1 MMKAELPELEMVKRD
16 LEREIVGR
24 KVKEATAAG
33 MTVLPRYKNRKS
45 FSNQLAG
52 IKITGVARQADYI
65 LFPLDS
71 EDILVVK
78 MGNGMLR
85 RTANKAKEEKGTE
98 VVITFT
104 QGGQL
109 RFVDPDG
116 TGEFAVVPKED
127 VMSEFPQLNDP
138 AIDPIETP
146 LSWLAFRDLIESHP
160 TTLKE
165 LLIDGKALVGIG
177 SMYAD
182 EVLFDSGLR
191 YDRQS
196 TSLSTQEVR
205 RLYRSL
211 VETLHNVIK
220 YRGTTLE
227 DRPWADV
234 FGEPGVFDQH
244 IQVFGKDGELSPRSR
259 TPIQRAKFKGDWTYF
274 CETQV

>member
-244 IQVFGKDGELSPRSR
+244 IQVFGKDGEISPRSR

>member
-1 MMKAELPELEMVKRD
+1 MKAELPELEMVRRD
-16 LEREIVGR
+16 LEREVVGR
-24 KVKEATAAG
+24 KVKEATASG

-45 FSNQLAG
+45 FANQLDG
-52 IKITGVARQADYI
+52 VKITGVIRQADFL

-71 EDILVVK
+71 EDILVIH

-85 RTANKAKEEKGTE
+85 RNANKDKEEKGTE
-98 VVITFT
+98 IVITFT

-109 RFVDPDG
+109 RFVDPEG
-116 TGEFAVVPKED
+116 TGEVAVVPKD
-127 VMSEFPQLNDP
+127 DIMSEFPQLNDP
-138 AIDPIETP
+138 ALDPIDTP

-165 LLIDGKALVGIG
+165 LLIDGQAIVAIG
-177 SMYAD
+177 PMYAD
-182 EVLFDSGLR
+182 EVLFDAGLR
-191 YDRQS
+191 YDRSS
-196 TSLSTQEVR
+196 TTLSTQEVR

-234 FGEPGVFDQH
+234 FGEPGIFDQH
-244 IQVFGKDGELSPRSR
+244 LQVFGRDGELSPRSR
-259 TPIQRAKFKGDWTYF
+259 TPIQRAKFKGEWTYF

>member
-1 MMKAELPELEMVKRD
+1 MKAELPELEMIKRD
-16 LEREIVGR
+16 LEREVVGR
-24 KVKEATAAG
+24 KVKEASAAG

-45 FSNQLAG
+45 FSSQLEGVKIAG
-52 IKITGVARQADYI
+52 VVRQADYI

-85 RTANKAKEEKGTE
+85 RNANKDKEEKGTE

-116 TGEFAVVPKED
+116 TGEIAVVPKD
-127 VMSEFPQLNDP
+127 DIMSEFKQLNDP
-138 AIDPIETP
+138 AIDPIDTP
-146 LSWLAFRDLIESHP
+146 LSWLAFRDLIEAHP

-182 EVLFDSGLR
+182 EVLFDAGLR

-196 TSLSTQEVR
+196 TTLSTQEVR

-234 FGEPGVFDQH
+234 FGEPGIFEQH
-244 IQVFGKDGELSPRSR
+244 LQVFGKDGDLSPRSR
-259 TPIQRAKFKGDWTYF
+259 TPIQRAKFKGEWTYF

>member
-1 MMKAELPELEMVKRD
+1 MKAELPELEMIKRD
-16 LEREIVGR
+16 LEREVVGR
-24 KVKEATAAG
+24 KVKEASAAG

-45 FSNQLAG
+45 FSNQLEGVKIAG
-52 IKITGVARQADYI
+52 VVRQADFI

-85 RTANKAKEEKGTE
+85 RNANKDKEEKGTE
-98 VVITFT
+98 VTITFT

-116 TGEFAVVPKED
+116 TGEIAVVPKD
-127 VMSEFPQLNDP
+127 DIMSEFKALNDP
-138 AIDPIETP
+138 AIDPIDTP
-146 LSWLAFRDLIESHP
+146 LSWLSFRDLIEAHP

-165 LLIDGKALVGIG
+165 LLVDGKALVSIG
-177 SMYAD
+177 QMYAD
-182 EVLFDSGLR
+182 EVLFDAGLR

-196 TSLSTQEVR
+196 TTLSTQEVR

-234 FGEPGVFDQH
+234 FGEPGIFEQH
-244 IQVFGKDGELSPRSR
+244 LQVFGKDGELSPRSR
-259 TPIQRAKFKGDWTYF
+259 TPIQRAKFKGEWTYF

>member
-1 MMKAELPELEMVKRD
+1 MKVELPELEMIKRD
-16 LEREIVGR
+16 LEREVVGR
-24 KVKEATAAG
+24 KIKDASAAG
-33 MTVLPRYKNRKS
+33 MSVLPRYKNRKS
-45 FSNQLAG
+45 FANQLDGA
-52 IKITGVARQADYI
+52 KIAAVVRQADYI

-71 EDILVVK
+71 EEILVVK

-85 RTANKAKEEKGTE
+85 RNANKDKEEKGTE
-98 VVITFT
+98 IVITFT

-109 RFVDPDG
+109 RFVDPEG
-116 TGEFAVVPKED
+116 SGEVAVVPKD
-127 VMSEFPQLNDP
+127 DIMSEFPKLNDP
-138 AIDPIETP
+138 AIDPIDTP
-146 LSWLAFRDLIESHP
+146 LSWLSFRDLIEGHV

-165 LLIDGKALVGIG
+165 LLIDGKALVSIG

-182 EVLFDSGLR
+182 EVLFDAGLR
-191 YDRQS
+191 YDRES
-196 TSLSTQEVR
+196 TTLSTQEVR

-234 FGEPGVFDQH
+234 FGEPGIFDQH
-244 IQVFGKDGELSPRSR
+244 LQVFGKDGELSPRSR
-259 TPIQRAKFKGDWTYF
+259 SPIQRAKFKGEWTYF

>member
-1 MMKAELPELEMVKRD
+1 MKAELPELEMIKRD
-16 LEREIVGR
+16 LEREVVGR
-24 KVKEATAAG
+24 KVKEASAAG
-33 MTVLPRYKNRKS
+33 MAVLPRYKNRKS
-45 FSNQLAG
+45 FSSQLDG
-52 IKITGVARQADYI
+52 VKIVGVVRQADYI

-85 RTANKAKEEKGTE
+85 RNANKDKEEKGTE

-109 RFVDPDG
+109 RFVDEDG
-116 TGEFAVVPKED
+116 TGEIAVVPKD
-127 VMSEFPQLNDP
+127 DIMTEFKDLNDP
-138 AIDPIETP
+138 AVDPIDTP
-146 LSWLAFRDLIESHP
+146 LSWLAFRDLIEGHP

-165 LLIDGKALVGIG
+165 LLIDGKVLVSIG
-177 SMYAD
+177 HMYAD
-182 EVLFDSGLR
+182 EVLFDAGLR

-196 TSLSTQEVR
+196 TTLSTQEVR

-227 DRPWADV
+227 GRPWADV
-234 FGEPGVFDQH
+234 FGEPGIFEQH
-244 IQVFGKDGELSPRSR
+244 LQVFGKDGDLSPRSR
-259 TPIQRAKFKGDWTYF
+259 TPIQRAKFKGEWTYF